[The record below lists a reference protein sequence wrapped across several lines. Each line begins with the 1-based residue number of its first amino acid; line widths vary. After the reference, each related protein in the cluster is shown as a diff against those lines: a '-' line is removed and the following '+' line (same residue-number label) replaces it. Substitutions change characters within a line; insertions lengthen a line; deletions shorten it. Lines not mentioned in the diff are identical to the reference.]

1 MLLRAVVL
9 WLMVR
14 RRMLY
19 ELREVGLSLVIEL
32 YLRLGL
38 CFPLFLFFLRSFL
51 VWSPYNSP
59 LSAHFLVLNF
69 FHCSYLNFT
78 SKCSLIRALYSWRA
92 PYFYNL
98 FLVFSQ
104 RGLEGCIYSFSFGL
118 FFSCF
123 FFTSVLYFH
132 LKVYCSHCNL

>member
-1 MLLRAVVL
+1 MIVEWKRM

-14 RRMLY
+14 WRRMLY

-32 YLRLGL
+32 YLRLGHY
-38 CFPLFLFFLRSFL
+38 FPLFLFSFL
-51 VWSPYNSP
+51 VWNTCNSP
-59 LSAHFLVLNF
+59 LSAHFLVSNF
-69 FHCSYLNFT
+69 FHCSYLYFT

-98 FLVFSQ
+98 FLVFLQ

-118 FFSCF
+118 FFVF
-123 FFTSVLYFH
+123 LFISVLYFH